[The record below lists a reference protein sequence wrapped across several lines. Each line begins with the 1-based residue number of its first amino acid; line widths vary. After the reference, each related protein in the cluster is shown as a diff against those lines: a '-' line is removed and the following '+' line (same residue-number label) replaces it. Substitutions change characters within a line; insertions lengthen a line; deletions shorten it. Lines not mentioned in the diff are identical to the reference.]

1 MEKERIEAVVL
12 TILKEE
18 FGYEGEE
25 LINDQTLEGDLNL
38 DSLDRYTLGYEIE
51 RKLNFEVPEQEL
63 TWDTTIGYLV
73 NYIYVNTK
81 LFSSFNRL

>member
-25 LINDQTLEGDLNL
+25 LINDQTLESDLNL

-73 NYIYVNTK
+73 NYIYVNK
-81 LFSSFNRL
+81 FK